1 MHMSVPPA
9 VL

>member
-1 MHMSVPPA
+1 VPPA